1 MELQKMLR
9 PLLLAPFVLVSGNV
23 HAATVDGTE
32 GATSSGTVDITLDK
46 ADLVHISGLTAIAM
60 SLQADGSAAGQ
71 TTACIHRAGTPG
83 YNLTA
88 TGDGASGAFTASV
101 AGVGGAAGT
110 DPVTYSV
117 LFTDGANTKA
127 PLLTGTPKGGLLAD
141 ISTTDSTSC
150 GGTPNVTLDVEIST
164 VDYAAATAAT
174 HVGVLTLLVSPE

>member
-1 MELQKMLR
+1 MELQKTLR
-9 PLLLAPFVLVSGNV
+9 PLLMASVVLMSGTT
-23 HAATVDGTE
+23 HAATDDGIE